1 MIRQTL
7 ARFVVLQR
15 SPTVRAL
22 IIVVTLFLSGFP
34 FQTFAD
40 APQEKPG
47 KPKSDSARLKGMRD
61 ALADIENGVL
71 KQKGFTRPESPASS
85 EYVRLLKK
93 EYGVVVERLPK
104 KAEEASKDDQA
115 EVQGYNDLMRAEIE
129 HRFGDGALVKLQV
142 RAISN
147 DSTPQAEAGSTK
159 PIKPKAEHLFFK
171 CKLLIN
177 PSTKETVADAVI
189 ETNGGKILFVGKAA
203 DVPIPPEAKVID
215 FSDKYIIPGLIDT
228 HGHLYTRTHL
238 KSKWQRTNA
247 QLPVFYLANGV
258 TTIGDPGSWEGECDI
273 ALRNRIDAGELAG
286 PRYFLAG
293 EYIDLPPLI
302 IPWMNAVKTPDDA
315 RAKVHL
321 WATRGATAIKIYMG
335 MHGDVLQA
343 AIDEAHEHSMRVWAH
358 VGAVTFQQ
366 AMDMGIDQLF
376 HGVLAMPDTRRPG
389 LRLTGSKDLQEWSR
403 ATATLDLT
411 RPEIQKMFRTA
422 AQRKVVLTPTAVIR
436 ELAEP
441 GDFEKH
447 HMGEQKRFY
456 SQAAWQEIE
465 SILKGPPPA
474 WTSAEALAME
484 VRKNKE
490 FIRRAYNAGCLL
502 STGTDYVVLTM
513 LPGWSLWR
521 EMELFSEAGLPTM
534 EVLKAATWNGAY
546 AIGRTDQLGSVETN
560 KLADF
565 VVLDANPLDS
575 ISNVRQVHR
584 VIKGGVIYDREELL
598 KPLVGKVD

>member
-1 MIRQTL
+1 M
-7 ARFVVLQR
+7 
-15 SPTVRAL
+15 RALL
-22 IIVVTLFLSGFP
+22 IIVPALFLSGYQS
-34 FQTFAD
+34 QTFAD
-40 APQEKPG
+40 APQEKPE
-47 KPKSDSARLKGMRD
+47 KPKTEAARLKGMR
-61 ALADIENGVL
+61 AAVADLELGVL
-71 KQKGFTRPESPASS
+71 KQKGFTRAQSPAST
-85 EYVRLLKK
+85 EYVRLLQK
-93 EYGVVVERLPK
+93 EYGVAVETLAK

-115 EVQGYNDLMRAEIE
+115 EIQGYNDLMRAEIE
-129 HRFGDGALVKLQV
+129 HRFGDGAIVKLQV

-147 DSTPQAEAGSTK
+147 DPPFKAEAGTTKRIK
-159 PIKPKAEHLFFK
+159 PIADHLFFK

-177 PSTKETVADAVI
+177 PSTKESVADAVI
-189 ETNGGKILFVGKAA
+189 ETDGGKILFTGKAS
-203 DVPIPPEAKVID
+203 DFSIPAGAKVID
-215 FSDKYIIPGLIDT
+215 FSDKFIIPGLIDT
-228 HGHLYTRTHL
+228 HGHLYTRTHF

-258 TTIGDPGSWEGECDI
+258 TTIGDPGSWEGDGDI
-273 ALRNRIDAGELAG
+273 ALRNRVDAGELTG

-293 EYIDLPPLI
+293 EYIDVPPLI
-302 IPWMNAVKTPDDA
+302 IPWMSAVKTPDEA

-321 WATRGATAIKIYMG
+321 WATRGATTIKIYMG
-335 MHGDVLQA
+335 AHGDVMQA

-389 LRLTGSKDLQEWSR
+389 LRLTGTKDYQEWSR
-403 ATATLDLT
+403 ATAALDLT

-422 AQRKVVLTPTAVIR
+422 AQRKVVLTPTAVVR

-441 GDFEKH
+441 GAYEKH

-456 SQAAWQEIE
+456 SSAAWQEID
-465 SILKGPPPA
+465 STLKGPPPA
-474 WTSAEALAME
+474 WTSAEALAQE
-484 VRKNKE
+484 VKKNKE
-490 FIRRAYNAGCLL
+490 FIRRAYEAGCLL

-521 EMELFSEAGLPTM
+521 EMEIFSEAGLPAM

-546 AIGRTDQLGSVETN
+546 AIGRTDQLGSVEAN

-565 VVLDANPLDS
+565 VVLDANPLDN

-584 VIKGGVIYDREELL
+584 VVKGGVIYDREELL